1 MSGSD
6 ATAPLELH
14 HKIYGAGNPVLCIH
28 GFGASLF
35 SWRNFVDPL
44 SQNYQLI
51 LTDLKGSGDSPKPPG
66 SGYSTQDHADPI
78 YKLIL
83 DRDLKNLTLVGNSF
97 GGALALLLSVRL
109 IENEPGRL
117 RALVLIDP
125 GAYPQYIPA
134 YLKLIGFPVL
144 GALAV
149 YLTPAKWMAKI
160 VLKLAYYDPKKI
172 TDEQIAAYAAPLAA
186 PGGKHALL
194 ETGRQIIPTN
204 IDQLLGRYKD
214 INVPTLII
222 WGKQDK
228 IISPDAGKLL
238 VQAIRNSLLRWVD
251 RCGHVPQEERPEAT
265 VPLVLEFLQSL

>member
-1 MSGSD
+1 MSDPS
-6 ATAPLELH
+6 ATSPIELN
-14 HKIYGAGNPVLCIH
+14 HKIYGTGKPVLCIH

-44 SQNYQLI
+44 SANYQLI
-51 LTDLKGSGDSPKPPG
+51 LIDLKGYGDSPKPPG
-66 SGYSTQDHADPI
+66 SRYSIHDHADLV
-78 YKLIL
+78 YKFIL
-83 DRDLKNLTLVGNSF
+83 DHDLKNLTLVGNSF

-125 GAYPQYIPA
+125 GAYPQYIPG
-134 YLKLIGFPVL
+134 YVKLIGFPVL

-149 YLTPAKWMAKI
+149 YLTPATSMAKS

-172 TDEQIAAYAAPLAA
+172 TAEQIAAYAAPLAA

-194 ETGRQIIPTN
+194 ETGKRIIPPN
-204 IDQLLGRYKD
+204 IDELIAKYKD

-222 WGKQDK
+222 WGKQDR

-238 VQAIRNSLLRWVD
+238 VQAISNSTLQLID
-251 RCGHVPQEERPEAT
+251 QCGHVPQEEKPEAT
-265 VPLVLEFLQSL
+265 VPLALSFLQSL